1 VADRCGAGRRGR
13 RCRTARRRA
22 SFFNDSTSFWRTD
35 IVPTSF
41 LIIVAKL
48 SMVLVVIMEEVDG
61 GDGGG
66 LGGGW
71 VTLRD

>member
-1 VADRCGAGRRGR
+1 MWCWPSWPPLPDGEEDGAL
-13 RCRTARRRA
+13 

-41 LIIVAKL
+41 SIIVAKS

-71 VTLRD
+71 VTSRD